1 MTDPFTKS
9 INNFN
14 ITLEELDNI
23 DKYKLKKLYHK
34 LCLKYHPDK
43 NKDNIKIETEK
54 NITFLDIKESYEVL
68 NEYIENKNNTNKTKS
83 QESNIFSFFDSLF
96 TESNIENFFKIIEE
110 SINKNREKII
120 TYNITLD
127 QLFSKDIFYNKEYNI
142 YIPLWHKCISYNKI
156 CSFLKKNT
164 RQDNN
169 ENIIFIIKTKT
180 YKNVKV
186 LENNDI
192 VINLNKETLII
203 NSIINVRV
211 CDKKVFEIKITDKII
226 QDKYFILLNKG
237 IPRYCE
243 TNIYDIS
250 ILSHV
255 IILFT

>member
-1 MTDPFTKS
+1 MTDHFTKS

-23 DKYKLKKLYHK
+23 DKYKLKKIYHK

-43 NKDNIKIETEK
+43 NKDNINVDD
-54 NITFLDIKESYEVL
+54 NISFLDIKESYEIL
-68 NEYIENKNNTNKTKS
+68 NDYIENKTSNLPNS
-83 QESNIFSFFDSLF
+83 HESNIFSFFDSLF

-110 SINKNREKII
+110 SINKNKEKII
-120 TYNITLD
+120 TYNVTLD

-156 CSFLKKNT
+156 ISFLKKNT

-180 YKNVKV
+180 YKNVKI

-192 VINLNKETLII
+192 VINLNKEILVK
-203 NSIINVRV
+203 NSIINIRV
-211 CDKKVFEIKITDKII
+211 CDKKVFEVTVNDKMI

>member
-1 MTDPFTKS
+1 MTDRFTKS
-9 INNFN
+9 IKNFN

-43 NKDNIKIETEK
+43 NKDNTNVND
-54 NITFLDIKESYEVL
+54 NISFLDIKESYEIL
-68 NEYIENKNNTNKTKS
+68 NEYIENKNTNS
-83 QESNIFSFFDSLF
+83 SNNYESNIFSFFDSLF

-110 SINKNREKII
+110 SINKNKEKII
-120 TYNITLD
+120 TYNVTLD

-156 CSFLKKNT
+156 ISFLKRNT

-169 ENIIFIIKTKT
+169 ENILFIIKTKT
-180 YKNVKV
+180 YKNVKI

-192 VINLNKETLII
+192 VINLNKEILIK
-203 NSIINVRV
+203 NSIINIKV
-211 CDKKVFEIKITDKII
+211 CDKKVFEVTVNDKMI

>member
-1 MTDPFTKS
+1 MTDRFTKS

-23 DKYKLKKLYHK
+23 DKYKLKKIYHK

-43 NKDNIKIETEK
+43 NKDNIDIDD
-54 NITFLDIKESYEVL
+54 NISFLDIKESYEIL
-68 NEYIENKNNTNKTKS
+68 NEYIENKNTNS
-83 QESNIFSFFDSLF
+83 SNSHESNLFSFFDSLF

-110 SINKNREKII
+110 SINKNKEKII
-120 TYNITLD
+120 TYNVTLD

-156 CSFLKKNT
+156 ISFLKKNT

-180 YKNVKV
+180 YKNVKI

-192 VINLNKETLII
+192 VINLNKETLIK
-203 NSIINVRV
+203 NSIINIKV
-211 CDKKVFEIKITDKII
+211 CDKKVFEVTVNDKMIH
-226 QDKYFILLNKG
+226 DKYFILLNKG

-250 ILSHV
+250 LLSHV